1 MTMLTLTPEYFWK
14 KKLEQIYKKRCQE
27 LQMRLDIVEAH
38 ARHLEDAICEWCR
51 MSGWAV
57 EPWKQQ
63 PHNAE
68 LFRIAKKILEGDKR

>member
-1 MTMLTLTPEYFWK
+1 MPKSTPEEYFWK
-14 KKLEQIYKKRCQE
+14 GKSEQIYQKRCHE

-38 ARHLEDAICEWCR
+38 ARHMEDAICEWCR

-68 LFRIAKKILEGDKR
+68 LFRIAKKILEGEKR

>member
-1 MTMLTLTPEYFWK
+1 MLTLTPEYFWK
-14 KKLEQIYKKRCQE
+14 KKLEQIYQKRCHE
-27 LQMRLDIVEAH
+27 LQTKIDILEAH
-38 ARHLEDAICEWCR
+38 ARHMEDAICEWCR

-68 LFRIAKKILEGDKR
+68 LFRIAKKILEGEKR

>member
-1 MTMLTLTPEYFWK
+1 MN
-14 KKLEQIYKKRCQE
+14 LEQKYQKRCQE
-27 LQMRLDIVEAH
+27 LQIQLDILEAH
-38 ARHLEDAICEWCR
+38 TRRMEDAIYEWCM

-68 LFRIAKKILEGDKR
+68 LFRIANGILKGEK

>member
-1 MTMLTLTPEYFWK
+1 MPTLTPEKYFWK
-14 KKLEQIYKKRCQE
+14 EKLEQIYYKRCHE
-27 LQMRLDIVEAH
+27 LQRQMDILEAH
-38 ARHLEDAICEWCR
+38 ARRMEDAICEWCR

-68 LFRIAKKILEGDKR
+68 LFRIAKEVMGGKPK